1 MEQSYGGRTGNNA
14 RPDPVVPN
22 NKNDGNDTS
31 IQQSQSS
38 DEVYGSSYLTY
49 SLNSLLKIYP
59 CSLGHIVN
67 GFYSGL
73 KPNVVFN
80 TVAQTLKDS
89 LTVPVLTR
97 SLPRY
102 KAHRHIYQELVEKI
116 EYLVNE
122 YVDHIEK
129 HASEHVS
136 LRRRSEYGNSP
147 MPHSS
152 MVFPSPNL
160 ASDESPNMDDDVQ
173 ILGAFDE
180 SMEDEENQT
189 NHFEKVYLALKFLP
203 V

>member
-1 MEQSYGGRTGNNA
+1 MENSYGGKTGNNA
-14 RPDPVVPN
+14 GPDPSVPN
-22 NKNDGNDTS
+22 NKNNGNDTS
-31 IQQSQSS
+31 IKQSQSS
-38 DEVYGSSYLTY
+38 DEVDGSSYLTY
-49 SLNSLLKIYP
+49 SLNRLLKIYP
-59 CSLGHIVN
+59 CSLGGLVN
-67 GFYSGL
+67 GFYSAL
-73 KPNVVFN
+73 KANILFN
-80 TVAQTLKDS
+80 TMARTLKDS
-89 LTVPVLTR
+89 LIVPVLIP

-102 KAHRHIYQELVEKI
+102 KAHRHIDEELVEKI
-116 EYLVNE
+116 EYLVDE

-160 ASDESPNMDDDVQ
+160 TSDESPNMDDDVQ

-189 NHFEKVYLALKFLP
+189 NQFEKVYLALKFLQ